1 MAKKTETKAVKKIEK
16 VVQKLLELLEIE
28 AKLVVEREED
38 VFQVQLEASDPGVLI
53 GYHGETLRALQ
64 RMVAMI
70 VYRLTGEWLKI
81 VVNVGDYRQR
91 RQESLEKMALA
102 ASQKAKLSQQSQALP
117 PMPPAERR
125 IIHLV
130 LAEEP
135 EVETISEGE
144 DRERHVVIRPK

>member
-70 VYRLTGEWLKI
+70 VYRQTGEWLKI

-102 ASQKAKLSQQSQALP
+102 ASQKAKLSQQSHALP

>member
-28 AKLVVEREED
+28 AKLAVEKEED

-70 VYRLTGEWLKI
+70 VYRQTGEWLKI

-91 RQESLEKMALA
+91 RQESLEKMALT

>member
-70 VYRLTGEWLKI
+70 VYRQTGEWLKI

-91 RQESLEKMALA
+91 RQESLEKMALT

-125 IIHLV
+125 MIHLV

>member
-28 AKLVVEREED
+28 AKLAVEKEED

-70 VYRLTGEWLKI
+70 VYRQIGEWLKI

-91 RQESLEKMALA
+91 RQESLEKMALT

-125 IIHLV
+125 MIHLV

-135 EVETISEGE
+135 GVETISEGE